1 VCVCVRVRGIMA
13 QTNRICFRIIIERG
27 KKKRDRMQL
36 LIKEERG
43 FIATWWLHRSFTSS
57 SSIMRCGVSSLKA

>member
-1 VCVCVRVRGIMA
+1 MCVCGIMA

-43 FIATWWLHRSFTSS
+43 FIAQVGGCIVALL
-57 SSIMRCGVSSLKA
+57 VVVVL